1 MLELILL
8 CSGEKFMYKQNIIA
22 KGKNLHINNS
32 LCEERIRVSNDF
44 TGKKRSVNQA
54 LMDKEFEQWR
64 KTMLMQRKQIEQ
76 D

>member
-1 MLELILL
+1 VRFLTLISMLELILL

-44 TGKKRSVNQA
+44 TGKKISESGI
-54 LMDKEFEQWR
+54 DG
-64 KTMLMQRKQIEQ
+64 
-76 D
+76 